1 MTSAIPH
8 AFVSGGRCFL
18 EKIIEPKHLI
28 KSEDLI
34 TQKRLM
40 KNVSDM
46 IKGQV
51 AVVTGASS
59 GIGYATALALAKAG
73 AKVVAGARR
82 KERLEGLQKEIEKA
96 GGECIAVS
104 CDVTKRSDCENLI
117 GAAIK
122 KWNKIDILVNNAGLM
137 PLSFVKNLKID
148 EWDRMVDVNIKGVLY
163 CTAAVIPH
171 LLGQK
176 SGHIVNIS
184 SIAGRVVFPAG
195 SVYCATK
202 YAVRA
207 FSEGLRQELSTRN
220 NIRVTTIEPGVV
232 ATELTNTITDKSLEG
247 FVKSAKEMQALK
259 AEDIANSIIF
269 ALESPPHMN
278 VNEITIRPT
287 TQER

>member
-1 MTSAIPH
+1 
-8 AFVSGGRCFL
+8 
-18 EKIIEPKHLI
+18 
-28 KSEDLI
+28 
-34 TQKRLM
+34 
-40 KNVSDM
+40 M
-46 IKGQV
+46 IKGQIV
-51 AVVTGASS
+51 IVTGASS
-59 GIGYATALALAKAG
+59 GIGYATALAVAKAG
-73 AKVVAGARR
+73 AKIVAGARR
-82 KERLEGLQKEIEKA
+82 KDRLEQLQKEIEKM
-96 GGECIAVS
+96 GGECITVA

-117 GAAIK
+117 DVAIK
-122 KWNKIDILVNNAGLM
+122 KWNRVDILINNAGLM
-137 PLSFVKNLKID
+137 PLSFVKNLKVE

-163 CTAAVIPH
+163 CTAAAIPH
-171 LLGQK
+171 LLKQK

-232 ATELTNTITDKSLEG
+232 ATELTDTITDKSLEA
-247 FVKSAKEMQALK
+247 FVNSVKEMQALK
-259 AEDIANSIIF
+259 AEDIANSILF
-269 ALESPPHMN
+269 AVESPPHMN